1 MAGWQLRQL
10 EVLCCRN
17 MCKLPLPA
25 FMPNTASTPIILCY
39 VYVVKRFGR
48 DQHKDR
54 LHRTAEVDLLH
65 CKFSGLCNAC
75 DCSGTTL
82 STCGE
87 LWDKFLQDTGRLI
100 PSKAQMP
107 AALDAWRVWGQHAGL
122 SVQQQELCLGPKLSV
137 RVFDRAT
144 VRNTR
149 LACTRVEKSKFAHD
163 SVVLTKSN
171 GKYCAGWVNAFLS
184 HVGRTA
190 ICLKRQMLP
199 RWIGLQMQSQLQ
211 ASAMVC
217 QSAWAAQCSRGTF
230 KMTVLAISGLNPC
243 RLASVPHSSHS
254 NDLVV
259 LSRFA
264 SFMHQGLKV
273 S

>member
-1 MAGWQLRQL
+1 
-10 EVLCCRN
+10 
-17 MCKLPLPA
+17 
-25 FMPNTASTPIILCY
+25 MPNTASTPIILCY

-107 AALDAWRVWGQHAGL
+107 AALDAWRVWGQHAGV
-122 SVQQQELCLGPKLSV
+122 SMQQQELCLGPERSV
-137 RVFDRAT
+137 RVFIGNAT
-144 VRNTR
+144 
-149 LACTRVEKSKFAHD
+149 LACTRVEKSKFARD

-171 GKYCAGWVNAFLS
+171 GKSWAGRVNAMLS
-184 HVGRTA
+184 HAPPGWEDWSPSEEANVA
-190 ICLKRQMLP
+190 EAN
-199 RWIGLQMQSQLQ
+199 WY
-211 ASAMVC
+211 AYAVC
-217 QSAWAAQCSRGTF
+217 DGYCHNT
-230 KMTVLAISGLNPC
+230 P
-243 RLASVPHSSHS
+243 
-254 NDLVV
+254 
-259 LSRFA
+259 
-264 SFMHQGLKV
+264 
-273 S
+273 